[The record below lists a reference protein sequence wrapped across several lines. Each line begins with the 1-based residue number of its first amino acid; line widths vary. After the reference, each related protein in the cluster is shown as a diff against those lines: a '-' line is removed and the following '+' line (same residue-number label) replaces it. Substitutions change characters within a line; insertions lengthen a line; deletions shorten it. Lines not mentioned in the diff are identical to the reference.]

1 MSRIK
6 DIDNLRERTNFAF
19 SGIRITPFEELSARA
34 HELCETCNQP
44 ARYQIDT
51 SQGFLCLCSLIV
63 EVELRELD
71 RIIDIIENDTDIEV
85 SSERMVFSQ
94 SGNWVTPETL
104 VELIK
109 ERHK

>member
-1 MSRIK
+1 MSRIS
-6 DIDNLRERTNFAF
+6 DIYNQHEHADFAV
-19 SGIRITPFEELSARA
+19 SGIRTTPFQGLSARTR
-34 HELCETCNQP
+34 ELCETCNES

-51 SQGFLCLCSLIV
+51 SKGFLCLCSLIA

-85 SSERMVFSQ
+85 SSQRMVFSQ

-104 VELIK
+104 VKVIK
-109 ERHK
+109 EEKK